1 MPVAHAVASGMNGL
15 RAAGDLVARLEMTKG
30 MRLADAK
37 QYVAGRLGGGV
48 SDLADPIAMHE
59 LRGELRLGRVFEA
72 ETTYPGD
79 PSPLEAKRNIADLLD
94 VRVNGIAQG
103 RDRVAHWPPP
113 ETRHR
118 DAPPT
123 GRSVRPSK

>member
-15 RAAGDLVARLEMTKG
+15 RAAGDLVARLEMTRG

-37 QYVAGRLGGGV
+37 QYVAGRLGAGV
-48 SDLADPIAMHE
+48 ADLADPLVMHE

-79 PSPLEAKRNIADLLD
+79 PSPLEAKSNIAERLG
-94 VRVNGIAQG
+94 VPVNGVARR
-103 RDRVAHWPPP
+103 RD
-113 ETRHR
+113 
-118 DAPPT
+118 
-123 GRSVRPSK
+123 

>member
-15 RAAGDLVARLEMTKG
+15 RAAGDLVARLEMTRG

-37 QYVAGRLGGGV
+37 QYVADRLGTGV
-48 SDLADPIAMHE
+48 ADLADPHVMHE

-79 PSPLEAKRNIADLLD
+79 PSPLEAKRNIAELLALP
-94 VRVNGIAQG
+94 VNGAARRG
-103 RDRVAHWPPP
+103 EA
-113 ETRHR
+113 
-118 DAPPT
+118 AL
-123 GRSVRPSK
+123 

>member
-37 QYVAGRLGGGV
+37 RYVAGKLGAGV
-48 SDLADPIAMHE
+48 ADLADPLVMHE

-79 PSPLEAKRNIADLLD
+79 PSPLEAKLNIGALLGLPL
-94 VRVNGIAQG
+94 NGTARLRG
-103 RDRVAHWPPP
+103 RA
-113 ETRHR
+113 
-118 DAPPT
+118 
-123 GRSVRPSK
+123 SL

>member
-15 RAAGDLVARLEMTKG
+15 RAAGDLVARLEMTRG

-37 QYVAGRLGGGV
+37 QYVADRLCAGV
-48 SDLADPIAMHE
+48 ADLADPLAMHE

-79 PSPLEAKRNIADLLD
+79 PSPLEAKSNIAERLG
-94 VRVNGIAQG
+94 VRVNGVAG
-103 RDRVAHWPPP
+103 R
-113 ETRHR
+113 R
-118 DAPPT
+118 D
-123 GRSVRPSK
+123 